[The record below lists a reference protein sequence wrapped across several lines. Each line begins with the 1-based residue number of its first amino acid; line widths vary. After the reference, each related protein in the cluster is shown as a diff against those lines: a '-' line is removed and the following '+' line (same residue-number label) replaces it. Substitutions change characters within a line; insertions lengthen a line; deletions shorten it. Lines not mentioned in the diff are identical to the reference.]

1 MTTPRTTRAKTAR
14 CIRRLAISAKPVQRQ
29 SVTGGATLPAFRF
42 GPRATGWREPAQG
55 SGSVVSTSPTARAKR
70 VNFTGRTGTPTP
82 GGRPC
87 RICGAGAAGPD
98 RLCRG
103 RVSRRHGGVRAA
115 TRRFPRGYGSS
126 GWRRSVCRT
135 PPQPK
140 GGPMYSGRTAIP
152 AITTMQLGWLNS
164 RCCEPPRPAAATSR
178 PDQPPRLAATTS
190 RPDQPPRP
198 AAPTSS
204 HDQPPRPAAAISR
217 ADRAIGP
224 GRILAS
230 RPAKQSRGDIRG
242 RTGRAEQAGR
252 NRPVPCAPNR
262 RHRRRSA
269 AKRGASISGAIAVVG
284 IAGSGCAGGAIRCP
298 RHLGCR

>member
-42 GPRATGWREPAQG
+42 GPRATGWRQPAQG

-70 VNFTGRTGTPTP
+70 VNFTGRTGTPRP

-87 RICGAGAAGPD
+87 RICGAGDMGPD

-115 TRRFPRGYGSS
+115 IRRFPREYGSS
-126 GWRRSVCRT
+126 GWRPSVRRT

-140 GGPMYSGRTAIP
+140 GGPRYSGRTAIP

-164 RCCEPPRPAAATSR
+164 RCC
-178 PDQPPRLAATTS
+178 
-190 RPDQPPRP
+190 
-198 AAPTSS
+198 
-204 HDQPPRPAAAISR
+204 QPPRPAAAISR

-242 RTGRAEQAGR
+242 RTNRAEQAGR
-252 NRPVPCAPNR
+252 NRPGGTGRCPAR
-262 RHRRRSA
+262 RTGGTGAGRPQNGARRSA
-269 AKRGASISGAIAVVG
+269 GRSLWLASQARGARVGPSDAPAI
-284 IAGSGCAGGAIRCP
+284 
-298 RHLGCR
+298 